1 MKWGFQGKAIMK
13 IAFVFPGQGSQSVAM
28 MAGYAGLA
36 QIDETMAA
44 ADAALGAA
52 ITALIA
58 NGPAEDLNV
67 TTNTQPAMLAADI
80 AVWNAWLAAGGPKPA
95 MVAGHSLG
103 EYAAM
108 VASGSLD
115 FASAMKLVKAR
126 SQAMQDAVPAGIGG
140 MAAVLGI
147 EPGPLA
153 EVCEKASQ
161 GEVVSCCNL
170 NAPGQI
176 VIGGHKTAVE
186 RAIVLAKEAGA
197 KRAMLLPMSVPSHCE
212 LMRPAAEALAS
223 ALNAAQFAPP
233 QIAVIHN
240 ATVDVAGDAVAI
252 RTVLADQLF
261 KPVRWIETI
270 EKMAAQGV
278 THIIE
283 CGPGKALAG
292 MIKRIAPEVK
302 CLSLADK
309 TSFDAALAE
318 LKA

>member
-1 MKWGFQGKAIMK
+1 MKL
-13 IAFVFPGQGSQSVAM
+13 AFVFPGQGSQSVGM
-28 MAGYAGLA
+28 MAGYAGLS

-44 ADAALGAA
+44 VDAALGAA

-58 NGPAEDLNV
+58 NGPAEELNV
-67 TTNTQPAMLAADI
+67 TTNTQPAMLAGDV
-80 AVWNAWLAAGGPKPA
+80 AVWNAWLAAGGPKPVL
-95 MVAGHSLG
+95 VAGHSLG
-103 EYAAM
+103 EYAAL

-115 FASAMKLVKAR
+115 FVSAMKLVKAR

-161 GEVVSCCNL
+161 GEVVACCNL

-176 VIGGHKTAVE
+176 VIGGHKSAVE

-223 ALNAAQFAPP
+223 PLNATSFAPP

-240 ATVDVAGDAVAI
+240 ATVDVAGDAAAI
-252 RTVLADQLF
+252 RAVLADQLF
-261 KPVRWIETI
+261 KPVRWIETV
-270 EKMAAQGV
+270 EKIAAQGV
-278 THIIE
+278 THILE
-283 CGPGKALAG
+283 CGPGKVLAG
-292 MIKRIAPEVK
+292 MVKRIAPDVK
-302 CLSLADK
+302 CLTLADK
-309 TSFDAALAE
+309 ASFDAALAE

>member
-1 MKWGFQGKAIMK
+1 MKL
-13 IAFVFPGQGSQSVAM
+13 AFVFPGQGSQSVGM
-28 MAGYAGLA
+28 MAGYAGLS

-44 ADAALGAA
+44 VDAALGAA

-67 TTNTQPAMLAADI
+67 TTNTQPAMLAGDV
-80 AVWNAWLAAGGPKPA
+80 AVWNAWLAAGGPKPVL
-95 MVAGHSLG
+95 VAGHSLG
-103 EYAAM
+103 EYAAL

-115 FASAMKLVKAR
+115 FVSAMKLVKAR

-147 EPGPLA
+147 EPDPLA

-161 GEVVSCCNL
+161 GEVVACCNL

-176 VIGGHKTAVE
+176 VIGGHKSAVE

-212 LMRPAAEALAS
+212 LMRPAAEALAG
-223 ALNAAQFAPP
+223 ALNATSFAPP

-240 ATVDVAGDAVAI
+240 ATVDVAGDAAAI
-252 RTVLADQLF
+252 RAVLADQLF

-270 EKMAAQGV
+270 EKIAAQGV
-278 THIIE
+278 THIVE
-283 CGPGKALAG
+283 CGPGKVLAG
-292 MIKRIAPEVK
+292 MVKRIAPDVK
-302 CLSLADK
+302 CLTLADK
-309 TSFDAALAE
+309 ASFDAALAE

>member
-1 MKWGFQGKAIMK
+1 MK

-36 QIDETMAA
+36 QIDETMAV

-80 AVWNAWLAAGGPKPA
+80 AVWNAWLVAGGPKPA

-103 EYAAM
+103 EYAAL

-270 EKMAAQGV
+270 EKMTAQGV

-283 CGPGKALAG
+283 CGPGKVLAG

>member
-1 MKWGFQGKAIMK
+1 MEWGFQGKAIMK

-283 CGPGKALAG
+283 CGPGKVLAG

>member
-1 MKWGFQGKAIMK
+1 
-13 IAFVFPGQGSQSVAM
+13 
-28 MAGYAGLA
+28 
-36 QIDETMAA
+36 
-44 ADAALGAA
+44 
-52 ITALIA
+52 
-58 NGPAEDLNV
+58 
-67 TTNTQPAMLAADI
+67 
-80 AVWNAWLAAGGPKPA
+80 
-95 MVAGHSLG
+95 
-103 EYAAM
+103 
-108 VASGSLD
+108 
-115 FASAMKLVKAR
+115 MKLVKAR
-126 SQAMQDAVPAGIGG
+126 SQAMQDAVPAGVGG

-212 LMRPAAEALAS
+212 LMRPAAEALAA
-223 ALNAAQFAPP
+223 ALNATQFAAP

-240 ATVDVAGDAVAI
+240 ATVDVAGDAAAI
-252 RTVLADQLF
+252 RAVLADQLF
-261 KPVRWIETI
+261 KPVRWIGTV
-270 EKMAAQGV
+270 EKIAAQGV

-283 CGPGKALAG
+283 CGPGKVLAG
-292 MIKRIAPEVK
+292 MVKRIAPDVK

-309 TSFDAALAE
+309 ASFDAALAE
-318 LKA
+318 LGG

>member
-1 MKWGFQGKAIMK
+1 MKL
-13 IAFVFPGQGSQSVAM
+13 AFVFPGQGSQSVGM
-28 MAGYAGLA
+28 MAGYAGLS

-58 NGPAEDLNV
+58 NGPAEELNV
-67 TTNTQPAMLAADI
+67 TTNTQPAMLAGDV
-80 AVWNAWLAAGGPKPA
+80 AVWNAWLAAGGPNPVL
-95 MVAGHSLG
+95 VAGHSLG
-103 EYAAM
+103 EYAAL

-115 FASAMKLVKAR
+115 FVSAMKLVKAR

-147 EPGPLA
+147 EPDPLA

-161 GEVVSCCNL
+161 GEVVACCNL

-176 VIGGHKTAVE
+176 VIGGHKSAVE
-186 RAIVLAKEAGA
+186 RAIALAKEAGA

-212 LMRPAAEALAS
+212 LMRPAAEALAG
-223 ALNAAQFAPP
+223 ALNATSFAPP

-240 ATVDVAGDAVAI
+240 ATVDVAGDAAAI
-252 RTVLADQLF
+252 RAVLADQLF

-270 EKMAAQGV
+270 EKIAAQGV
-278 THIIE
+278 THIVE
-283 CGPGKALAG
+283 CGPGKVLAG
-292 MIKRIAPEVK
+292 MVKRIAPDVK
-302 CLSLADK
+302 CLTLADK
-309 TSFDAALAE
+309 ASFDAALAE